1 MDENRFYDKA
11 HWQAF
16 TECIARMQCSDLYHT
31 CLAYLLALDTNCRE
45 HINDCFDFADD
56 VIKIEALAQPW
67 QTGTSQKTTRLAF
80 NLWNGCI
87 DDGEKYTDKDGYK
100 VPLPSGYYSP
110 NEIFCCSYA
119 PYYWEAI
126 KLRYPEYT
134 RIMNDEEK

>member
-1 MDENRFYDKA
+1 MDEKMFYDKA

-16 TECIARMQCSDLYHT
+16 TECITRMQYSDLYHI
-31 CLAYLLALDTNCRE
+31 CLAYLLTLDTDCRE
-45 HINDCFDFADD
+45 HLDRLFDFADD
-56 VIKIEALAQPW
+56 VIKINGLAEAW
-67 QTGTSQKTTRLAF
+67 QTSTSQKTTRLAF
-80 NLWNGCI
+80 NLWNGCS
-87 DDGEKYTDKDGYK
+87 DDGEEYTDKDGYK

-134 RIMNDEEK
+134 RMSK